1 MLENN
6 QYDMLNMYKYKLFL
20 VFKMKF
26 RIAYNSDIG
35 NTKKVNQDAIGFK
48 EIETGENRYAL
59 SVVCDGMGGLQK
71 GEMASATVVRSLLD
85 WFENVFPSICD
96 GFDYA
101 IIQKELESKIVKCN
115 SALHDYGEKEGLQLG
130 TTLSALLIRDDGLYL
145 IANVGDSRIYL
156 INRDNAIQLTEDQT
170 FVAREIMNN
179 RMTIEEAR
187 ESKYKNVLT
196 QCIGVNENL
205 EILFYRGKAVANE
218 FFVSCSDGFRHY
230 LSESDLYNS
239 LYQINNSDD
248 ENEWSEK
255 LKEITESNKE
265 KGEKDNITA
274 TVIKMCE

>member
-1 MLENN
+1 MKFQLYQPQAINELGNRNN
-6 QYDMLNMYKYKLFL
+6 QEDSVYPLMGEASTEHR
-20 VFKMKF
+20 VF
-26 RIAYNSDIG
+26 
-35 NTKKVNQDAIGFK
+35 
-48 EIETGENRYAL
+48 
-59 SVVCDGMGGLQK
+59 VVCDGMGGLQK
-71 GEMASATVVRSLLD
+71 GEMASATVIKSLLD
-85 WFENVFPSICD
+85 WFENVFPSICED
-96 GFDYA
+96 FSYA
-101 IIQKELESKIVKCN
+101 SIQKELEIIINKCN
-115 SALHDYGEKEGLQLG
+115 KALHDYGVDEGLQLG
-130 TTLSALLIRDDGLYL
+130 TTLSALLIRDDGQYL

-255 LKEITESNKE
+255 LKEITENNKE

>member
-1 MLENN
+1 
-6 QYDMLNMYKYKLFL
+6 
-20 VFKMKF
+20 MKF
-26 RIAYNSDIG
+26 KIAYNSDIG

-48 EIETGENRYAL
+48 EIEVDECRYAF

-71 GEMASATVVRSLLD
+71 GEMASATVVKTLLD
-85 WFENVFPSICD
+85 WFEKVFPSICD

-101 IIQKELESKIVKCN
+101 VIQKELESKIIKCN
-115 SALHDYGEKEGLQLG
+115 SALHDYGEKEGIQLG
-130 TTLSALLIRDDGLYL
+130 TTLSALLIREDGLYL

-156 INRDNAIQLTEDQT
+156 VNRGSAVQLTEDQT

-179 RMTIEEAR
+179 RMTVEEAR

-196 QCIGVNENL
+196 QCVGVNEKL
-205 EILFYRGKAVANE
+205 EILFYRGKAIENE

-230 LSESDLYNS
+230 LSETDLYNS
-239 LYQINNSDD
+239 LYLVNDSDD
-248 ENEWSEK
+248 ENEWSDK

-274 TVIKMCE
+274 VVVKLCK